1 MSSTVIAAILAATFL
16 TAAISGVFGMA
27 GGLILMGVLTWLTP
41 VAVAMV
47 LHGAIQM
54 VSNGSR
60 AAFLWRHISW
70 TVIGRYLFGVAFAVA
85 LLAFVAWRPS
95 APVVFILLGLTPMV
109 VWLPK
114 ERFHLDAQKPV
125 HAAVCGFLVQMLNT
139 LAGVAGPLLDLFFV
153 RTDMTRQTVVAT
165 KAATQVLAHAIKVV
179 FWGAP
184 LVIAAGAV
192 NAGETAATFPS
203 AWLFA
208 GLIPLSLAGTWL
220 GGRILER
227 MTDASFRQWTKWIVT
242 VIGVV
247 YLVRGVLGVAA

>member
-1 MSSTVIAAILAATFL
+1 MSLPVIAAVLVATFL

-27 GGLILMGVLTWLTP
+27 GGLILLGVLAWLTP

-60 AAFLWRHISW
+60 AAFLWKHISW
-70 TVIGRYLFGVAFAVA
+70 TVIRRYLVGVVAAVA

-153 RTDMTRQTVVAT
+153 RTEMGRQAVVAT
-165 KAATQVLAHAIKVV
+165 KAATQVLAHAIKIA
-179 FWGAP
+179 FWGLP
-184 LVIAAGAV
+184 LVLGTDAADVAD
-192 NAGETAATFPS
+192 AAAFPS
-203 AWLFA
+203 LWLFA
-208 GLIPLSLAGTWL
+208 GLVPLSLLGTWL
-220 GGRILER
+220 GGRVLER

-247 YLVRGVLGVAA
+247 YLTRGIVGLAG